1 MPRILA
7 AAAICIL
14 SIPAF
19 ADDKFASCRTHEWTD
34 GGERF
39 TAEMAQR
46 LITRDGNADA
56 VLKGFQSGH
65 EADLKVQS
73 TFSGGDKSPN
83 QQTTDRLKDQH
94 NKFIAAVT
102 PLLRCVE
109 RKTR

>member
-1 MPRILA
+1 MLRILT

-19 ADDKFASCRTHEWTD
+19 ADDKFVSCRTHEWAD

-73 TFSGGDKSPN
+73 TLSGDDKSIT
-83 QQTTDRLKDQH
+83 QQNTARLQDQH
-94 NKFIAAVT
+94 NKFIAALT

-109 RKTR
+109 RKMR